1 MRSVPVPCC
10 RCHCPPA
17 LSRSLASGFF
27 RSSLFPHSGRKPNRR
42 SAGKTDS
49 QSHRPSR
56 QYSLFRGLPAM
67 VFPVRQTSLLFCKP
81 SDQTPLHV
89 RLSPRTCLL
98 SVQMKPS
105 LRTLHH
111 PGSEMGSH
119 KCRMT
124 AAQHLYPFSVFSR
137 LFHFSVKL
145 QHIDIHLCLQTDFYL
160 QP

>member
-1 MRSVPVPCC
+1 MRSVPAPCC

-27 RSSLFPHSGRKPNRR
+27 RSSLFPHSDRKPIRR

-49 QSHRPSR
+49 QSHRLSR

-105 LRTLHH
+105 LRTLHP
-111 PGSEMGSH
+111 PGSQTGSH
-119 KCRMT
+119 KSRT
-124 AAQHLYPFSVFSR
+124 KVVQHLYPFSVFSL

-145 QHIDIHLCLQTDFYL
+145 QYIDIRSYLQTDFYL